1 MDLTSITPDPT
12 ALKAL
17 SHPVRLRMLGLLR
30 SDGPATASSLA
41 SRLGLN
47 SGATSYHLRQL
58 HQHGFVVD
66 DLERGNGRERWWKAA
81 HQATRARAGADDAE
95 LREATDAF
103 AQSVGIVHTE
113 QLQHALEELPTMPL
127 EWRRA
132 TTTSDW
138 GLRLTPAR
146 ALELMEA
153 LTAVVDGWEEDADD
167 TEGAESYVVQLHT
180 FVRPGTLG
188 PSRVVEAAEPE
199 TGEQP

>member
-17 SHPVRLRMLGLLR
+17 AHPVRLRMLGLLR

-41 SRLGLN
+41 LRLGLN

-66 DLERGNGRERWWKAA
+66 DPERGNGRDRWWRAA
-81 HQATRARAGADDAE
+81 HQSTRAHPGSPSPDE
-95 LREATDAF
+95 REAADAF

-113 QLQHALEELPTMPL
+113 QLQRALEELPTLPL
-127 EWRRA
+127 PWRRA

-138 GLRLTPAR
+138 GMRLTPERAR
-146 ALELMEA
+146 ELMLA
-153 LTAVVDGWEEDADD
+153 VTAVVDEWQEDAEDV
-167 TEGAESYVVQLHT
+167 EGAEAYVLQLHT
-180 FVRPGTLG
+180 FVRPGTLT
-188 PSRVVEAAEPE
+188 PSPAVRS
-199 TGEQP
+199 

>member
-30 SDGPATASSLA
+30 ADGPATASSLA
-41 SRLGLN
+41 LRLGLN

-66 DLERGNGRERWWKAA
+66 DTDRGNGRERWWKAA
-81 HQATRARAGADDAE
+81 HQATRARTDSESADE
-95 LREATDAF
+95 REASDAF

-138 GLRLTPAR
+138 GLRLTPER
-146 ALELMEA
+146 ALELKQAVTA
-153 LTAVVDGWEEDADD
+153 LVDEWDEDPEDAA
-167 TEGAESYVVQLHT
+167 GAEVYVLQLHT
-180 FVRPGTLG
+180 FVRPGTLD
-188 PSRVVEAAEPE
+188 PSPVVEP
-199 TGEQP
+199 GGPGDQP